1 MGNQYPQ
8 RRVALSQI
16 TQLVTAS
23 DRLGSIHERYML
35 GYKHYYTH
43 WIPRTMAFHQAFVV
57 QT

>member
-23 DRLGSIHERYML
+23 DRLGSRVPLSPDSQDSTYSAPMESEL
-35 GYKHYYTH
+35 LCS
-43 WIPRTMAFHQAFVV
+43 A
-57 QT
+57 